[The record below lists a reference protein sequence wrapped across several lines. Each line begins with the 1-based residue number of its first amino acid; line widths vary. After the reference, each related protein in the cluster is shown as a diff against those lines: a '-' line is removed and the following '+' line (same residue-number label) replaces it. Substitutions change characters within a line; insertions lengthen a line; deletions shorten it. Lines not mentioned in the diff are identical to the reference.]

1 MKYSALCQ
9 TIENTYCFH
18 NMINKKVK
26 LNKFFLAGEPTQKT
40 DSLGTPRDS
49 PTQGNKL
56 KSN

>member
-1 MKYSALCQ
+1 M
-9 TIENTYCFH
+9 YCFH

-40 DSLGTPRDS
+40 DSLGAPRDI